1 MAKLKVFVTY
11 GSGKAGKHL
20 IPYLLE
26 KGYSVINSDLVPLK
40 MDGVDNINL
49 DITDSGLPFDALSGH
64 ANILELKSGE
74 GLKSFK
80 III

>member
-1 MAKLKVFVTY
+1 MTESKIFVTG

-26 KGYSVINSDLVPLK
+26 KGYSVVNADLVPLL

-49 DITDSGLPFDALSGH
+49 DIHPKRRNKDNCIYRYTSD
-64 ANILELKSGE
+64 
-74 GLKSFK
+74 
-80 III
+80 